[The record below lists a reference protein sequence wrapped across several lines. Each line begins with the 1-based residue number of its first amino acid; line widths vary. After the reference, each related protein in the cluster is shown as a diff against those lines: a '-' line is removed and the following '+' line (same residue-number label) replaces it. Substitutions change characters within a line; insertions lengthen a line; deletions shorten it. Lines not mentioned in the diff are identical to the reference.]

1 MFSYRHAYHAGN
13 HADVLK
19 HTILISIVQYMAQKE
34 VGFTVVDTHA
44 GAGIYR
50 LDSDAADLS
59 KEADEGLRQLL
70 KSAAA
75 KGTELEEMLGEYI
88 QELERFNPSGS
99 LKIYPGSPM
108 IAHDYLRRQDK
119 LKLFELHPTDSRM
132 LEKHIEQLRAGR
144 QINCYKEDGF
154 EGLKK
159 LLPPPTRRGLVLMDP
174 SYEMK
179 SDYARVIGCIQDGLR
194 RFVTG
199 TFMIWYPVIA
209 RPEAHDLPRRL
220 KALAQEV
227 GKPWLHATLRIK
239 SGQMGS
245 QLDVLGTNNSPKRP
259 GLAASGVFI
268 INQPHTLKDQLKV
281 SLPQMVDLM
290 GQDALAGFTLESGV

>member
-19 HTILISIVQYMAQKE
+19 HTVLIAIVQYMTQKE
-34 VGFTVVDTHA
+34 VGFTVIDTHA

-50 LDSDAADLS
+50 LDSDAAELS
-59 KEADEGLRQLL
+59 GEVDEGLRQLL
-70 KSAAA
+70 KSAAE
-75 KGTELEEMLGEYI
+75 KGLELDELLGEYV

-99 LKIYPGSPM
+99 LKVYPGSPL
-108 IAHDYLRRQDK
+108 IAHDYLRRHDK
-119 LKLFELHPTDSRM
+119 LKVFELHPTDSRM
-132 LEKHIEQLRAGR
+132 LIKHIEQLRAGR
-144 QINCYKEDGF
+144 QINCYSEDGF

-179 SDYARVIGCIQDGLR
+179 TDYARVVSSVQDSLK

-199 TFMIWYPVIA
+199 TYMVWYPVIA

-220 KALAQEV
+220 KVLAQES
-227 GKPWLHATLRIK
+227 GKPWVHATLRIK

-245 QLDVLGTNNSPKRP
+245 QLDVLGTNNAPKRP

-268 INQPHTLKDQLKV
+268 INPPHTLKPQLKS
-281 SLPQMVDLM
+281 SLPQMVELM
-290 GQDALAGFTLESGV
+290 GQDALAGFTLDSGS

>member
-19 HTILISIVQYMAQKE
+19 HTVLIAIVQYMTQKE
-34 VGFTVVDTHA
+34 VGFTVIDTHA

-50 LDSDAADLS
+50 LDSDAAELS
-59 KEADEGLRQLL
+59 GEVDEGLRQLL
-70 KSAAA
+70 KSAAE
-75 KGTELEEMLGEYI
+75 KGLELDELLGEYV

-99 LKIYPGSPM
+99 LKVYPGSPL
-108 IAHDYLRRQDK
+108 IAHDYLRRHDK
-119 LKLFELHPTDSRM
+119 LKVFELHPTDSRM
-132 LEKHIEQLRAGR
+132 LIKHIEQLRAGR
-144 QINCYKEDGF
+144 QINCYSEDGF

-179 SDYARVIGCIQDGLR
+179 SDYARVVSSVQDSLK

-199 TFMIWYPVIA
+199 TYMVWYPVIA

-220 KALAQEV
+220 KVLAQES
-227 GKPWLHATLRIK
+227 GKPWVHATLRIK

-245 QLDVLGTNNSPKRP
+245 QLDVLGTNNAPKRP

-268 INQPHTLKDQLKV
+268 INPPHTLKPQLKS
-281 SLPQMVDLM
+281 SLPQMVELM
-290 GQDALAGFTLESGV
+290 GQDALAGFTLDSGS

>member
-19 HTILISIVQYMAQKE
+19 HTALIAVIQYMIQKE
-34 VGFTVVDTHA
+34 VGITVVDTHA

-50 LDSDAADLS
+50 LDSDAAELS
-59 KEADEGLRQLL
+59 READEGLRLLL
-70 KSAAA
+70 KNAGD
-75 KGTELEEMLGEYI
+75 KKVELGELLGEYV
-88 QELERFNPSGS
+88 QELERFNPSGAQ
-99 LKIYPGSPM
+99 KVYPGSPM
-108 IAHDYLRRQDK
+108 IAQDYLRRHDK
-119 LKLFELHPTDSRM
+119 LKIFELHPTDSRV
-132 LEKHIEQLRAGR
+132 LEKHVEQLRAGR

-159 LLPPPTRRGLVLMDP
+159 ILPPPTRRALVLIDP

-179 SDYARVIGCIQDGLR
+179 SDYARVISCIQDCLR

-199 TFMIWYPVIA
+199 TYMIWYPVIA

-227 GKPWLHATLRIK
+227 HKPWLHTTLRVK

-245 QLDVLGTNNSPKRP
+245 QLDVLGTAKGPKRP
-259 GLAASGVFI
+259 GLSASGLFV
-268 INQPHTLKDQLKV
+268 INPPHTLEAQLKG
-281 SLPQMVDLM
+281 SLPQMVELM
-290 GQDALAGFTLESGV
+290 GQDGLAGFTVEASR

>member
-19 HTILISIVQYMAQKE
+19 HTVLIAIVQYMTQKE
-34 VGFTVVDTHA
+34 VGFTVIDTHA

-50 LDSDAADLS
+50 LDSDAAELS
-59 KEADEGLRQLL
+59 GEVDEGLRQLL
-70 KSAAA
+70 KSAAE
-75 KGTELEEMLGEYI
+75 KGLELDELLGEYV

-99 LKIYPGSPM
+99 LKVYPGSPL
-108 IAHDYLRRQDK
+108 IDHDYLRRHDK
-119 LKLFELHPTDSRM
+119 LKVFELHPTDSRM
-132 LEKHIEQLRAGR
+132 LIKHIEQLRAGR
-144 QINCYKEDGF
+144 QINCYSEDGF

-179 SDYARVIGCIQDGLR
+179 SDYARVVSSVQDSLK

-199 TFMIWYPVIA
+199 TYMVWYPVIA

-220 KALAQEV
+220 KVLAQES
-227 GKPWLHATLRIK
+227 GKPWVHATLRIK

-245 QLDVLGTNNSPKRP
+245 QLDVLGTNNAPKRP

-268 INQPHTLKDQLKV
+268 INPPHTLKPQLKS
-281 SLPQMVDLM
+281 SLPQMVELM
-290 GQDALAGFTLESGV
+290 GQDALAGFTLDSGS

>member
-19 HTILISIVQYMAQKE
+19 HTVLIAIVQYMTQKE
-34 VGFTVVDTHA
+34 VGFTVIDTHA

-50 LDSDAADLS
+50 LDSDAAELS
-59 KEADEGLRQLL
+59 GEVDEGLRQLL
-70 KSAAA
+70 KSAAE
-75 KGTELEEMLGEYI
+75 KGLELDELLGEYV

-99 LKIYPGSPM
+99 LKVYPGSPL
-108 IAHDYLRRQDK
+108 IAHDYLRRHDK
-119 LKLFELHPTDSRM
+119 LKVFELHPTDSRM
-132 LEKHIEQLRAGR
+132 LIKHIEQLRAGR
-144 QINCYKEDGF
+144 QINCYSEDGF

-179 SDYARVIGCIQDGLR
+179 SDYARVVSGVQDSLK

-199 TFMIWYPVIA
+199 TYMVWYPVIA

-220 KALAQEV
+220 KVLAQES
-227 GKPWLHATLRIK
+227 GKPWVHATLRIK

-245 QLDVLGTNNSPKRP
+245 QLDVLGTNNAPKRP

-268 INQPHTLKDQLKV
+268 INPPHTLKPQLKS
-281 SLPQMVDLM
+281 SLPQMVELM
-290 GQDALAGFTLESGV
+290 GQDALAGFTLDSGS

>member
-19 HTILISIVQYMAQKE
+19 HTVLIAIVQYMTQKE
-34 VGFTVVDTHA
+34 VGFTVIDTHA

-50 LDSDAADLS
+50 LDSDAAELS
-59 KEADEGLRQLL
+59 GEVDEGLRQLL
-70 KSAAA
+70 KSAAE
-75 KGTELEEMLGEYI
+75 KGLELDELLGEYV

-99 LKIYPGSPM
+99 LKVYPGSPL
-108 IAHDYLRRQDK
+108 IAHDYLRRHDK
-119 LKLFELHPTDSRM
+119 LKVFELHPTDSRM
-132 LEKHIEQLRAGR
+132 LIKHIEQLRAGR
-144 QINCYKEDGF
+144 QINCYSEDGF

-179 SDYARVIGCIQDGLR
+179 SDYARVVSSVQDSLK

-199 TFMIWYPVIA
+199 TYMVWYPVIA

-220 KALAQEV
+220 KVLAQES
-227 GKPWLHATLRIK
+227 GKPWVHATLRIK
-239 SGQMGS
+239 SGQIGS
-245 QLDVLGTNNSPKRP
+245 QLDVLGTNNAPKRP

-268 INQPHTLKDQLKV
+268 INPPHTLKPQLKS
-281 SLPQMVDLM
+281 SLPQMVELM
-290 GQDALAGFTLESGV
+290 GQDALAGFTLDSGS